1 MLSLDYVK
9 EHIGEFEEDSFI
21 DTRFTKRLMDFL
33 PTNEWEKFGYTY
45 TGETAFIPKEWNE
58 ENVLAQ
64 LKEDVEF
71 GIEKATNHR
80 GISANLMFD
89 VVKAWCK
96 ILENGLDTTDYG
108 WYGDKLFKA
117 VDEYYKFG
125 FVNEDTFNSHFYD
138 RW

>member
-1 MLSLDYVK
+1 MLSLEYVK
-9 EHIGEFEEDSFI
+9 EHIGEFEENSFI

-33 PTNEWEKFGYTY
+33 PTSEWKKFGYMY
-45 TGETAFIPKEWNE
+45 TGETEFIPKEWNE
-58 ENVLAQ
+58 ENILAQ

-80 GISANLMFD
+80 GISANLMFN

-125 FVNEDTFNSHFYD
+125 FVDKDTFNSRFYEE
-138 RW
+138 W

>member
-1 MLSLDYVK
+1 MLSLEYVK
-9 EHIGEFEEDSFI
+9 EHIGEFEENSLI

-33 PTNEWEKFGYTY
+33 PTSEWEKFGYMY
-45 TGETAFIPKEWNE
+45 TGETEFIPKEWNE
-58 ENVLAQ
+58 ENILAQ

-80 GISANLMFD
+80 GISANLMFN

-108 WYGDKLFKA
+108 WYGDNLFKA

-125 FVNEDTFNSHFYD
+125 FVDKDTFNKRFYEE
-138 RW
+138 W

>member
-1 MLSLDYVK
+1 
-9 EHIGEFEEDSFI
+9 
-21 DTRFTKRLMDFL
+21 MDFL
-33 PTNEWEKFGYTY
+33 PTSEWKKFGYMY
-45 TGETAFIPKEWNE
+45 TGKTEFIPKEWNE
-58 ENVLAQ
+58 ENILAQ

-80 GISANLMFD
+80 GISANLMFN

-125 FVNEDTFNSHFYD
+125 FVNEDTFNSSFYD

>member
-9 EHIGEFEEDSFI
+9 ENIGEFEKDSMI

-33 PTNEWEKFGYTY
+33 PTSEWEKFGYKY
-45 TGETAFIPKEWNE
+45 IGEKEFIPKEWNE
-58 ENVLAQ
+58 ENILEQ
-64 LKEDVEF
+64 LKEDVKV

-96 ILENGLDTTDYG
+96 ILENGLDTTEYG

-117 VDEYYKFG
+117 VDKYYKFG
-125 FVNEDTFNSHFYD
+125 LINENTFNEEFYKK
-138 RW
+138 W

>member
-9 EHIGEFEEDSFI
+9 THIGEFEEDSFI

-33 PTNEWEKFGYTY
+33 PTNEWKTFGYQYVGEGEY
-45 TGETAFIPKEWNE
+45 TPKEWTE
-58 ENVLAQ
+58 ENILAQ

-80 GISANLMFD
+80 GISANLMFN

-125 FVNEDTFNSHFYD
+125 FVDKDTFNSRFYEE
-138 RW
+138 W